1 MKALKRV
8 GIILG
13 VFLGII
19 FLILFFSTSF
29 VKRETYFNEKYY
41 QETIARL
48 DTVKESMVVTT
59 DSIHA
64 GFAKVSITP
73 ALNQTEDNYAEGKF
87 AQLPL
92 AGFGQRKGK
101 SATGIHDSIFVK
113 AAAIKVGQQT
123 IVFVASDLLIMPPN
137 IVDSVTLLLSKKGI
151 KREQIFYSAT
161 HTHSSVGA
169 WGPGFIGEQF
179 SGKQNSMVEKWLVL
193 QISKVI
199 ISAIA
204 DLKPARIGIG
214 NFAVEKYTRNRLIG
228 KSGNKNNDFSFI
240 TLEQIGKKKAII
252 GSYSAHATTM
262 GSGNMEISADYP
274 GYWERKVEETS
285 ADYALFFAGSVGSQ
299 SPVGEGDG
307 FDKPKFIGEALADS
321 LNKHLSGITLKD
333 TVKFSAISL
342 KMNLPEYHIRVTTKI
357 NLATALSN
365 SLLPNSGNVYLQA
378 VRLGNMIW
386 ITTPCDFSGEFA
398 LQLKNSL
405 SAYGYHANVTSFNG
419 GYAGYIVPGRY
430 FYLDEYEPK
439 LMGWYGPNMG
449 EYTMELI
456 RQLSRVI
463 TNTNNI

>member
-1 MKALKRV
+1 MLKRV
-8 GIILG
+8 RIILG
-13 VFLGII
+13 VLLII
-19 FLILFFSTSF
+19 IVLIIYFSTSL
-29 VKRETYFNEKYY
+29 VKRGTYFNEKYY
-41 QETIARL
+41 RETIARL
-48 DTVKESMVVTT
+48 DTAKKSLIVTT
-59 DSIHA
+59 DSVQA
-64 GFAKVSITP
+64 GFAKASITP
-73 ALNQTEDNYAEGKF
+73 ALNQTEDNAAEGKF

-113 AAAIKVGQQT
+113 AAALRVGQQT
-123 IVFVASDLLIMPPN
+123 IIFVASDLLIMPPN
-137 IVDSVTLLLSKKGI
+137 IVDSVSVILSKKGI

-179 SGKQNSMVEKWLVL
+179 SGKENSMVEKWLAA

-199 ISAIA
+199 MAAIA
-204 DLKPARIGIG
+204 DLTPARIGTG
-214 NFAVEKYTRNRLIG
+214 DFAIEKYTRNRLIG
-228 KSGNKNNDFSFI
+228 ESGNKNNDFSFI

-262 GSGNMEISADYP
+262 GSDNMQISADYP

-299 SPVGEGDG
+299 SPAGEGDG
-307 FDKPKFIGEALADS
+307 FGKPKLIGEALADS
-321 LNKHLSGITLKD
+321 LNKHLPGLALKD
-333 TVKFSAISL
+333 TVRFSFLSL
-342 KMNLPEYHIRVTTKI
+342 RMTLPEYHIRLTTKI
-357 NLATALSN
+357 NLSTLLST

-378 VRLGNMIW
+378 VRMGNMIW

-398 LQLKNSL
+398 IQLKNSL
-405 SAYGYHANVTSFNG
+405 HAYGYHANVSSFNG
-419 GYAGYIVPGRY
+419 GYVGYIVPGRY

-439 LMGWYGPNMG
+439 LMGWFGPNMG

>member
-1 MKALKRV
+1 MKVIKRI

-13 VFLGII
+13 ALLMII
-19 FLILFFSTSF
+19 FLILYFSTSSI
-29 VKRETYFNEKYY
+29 KSETYFNEKYY
-41 QETIARL
+41 HETIARL
-48 DTVKESMVVTT
+48 DTIKESMVVTT

-73 ALNQTEDNYAEGKF
+73 ALHQTEDNSAQGKF
-87 AQLPL
+87 TQLPL
-92 AGFGQRKGK
+92 AGFGGRKGK
-101 SATGIHDSIFVK
+101 PATGIHDSIFVK
-113 AAAIKVGQQT
+113 AAAIKVGHQT

-137 IVDSVTLLLSKKGI
+137 VVDSVTSILSKRGI

-169 WGPGFIGEQF
+169 WAPGFIGEQF
-179 SGKQNSMVEKWLVL
+179 SGKQNTIVEKWLAL

-199 ISAIA
+199 ISALA
-204 DLKPARIGIG
+204 DLTPARIGTG
-214 NFAVEKYTRNRLIG
+214 DFSVAQYTRNRLIG
-228 KSGNKNNDFSFI
+228 ESGNKNNDFSFI

-262 GSGNMEISADYP
+262 GSDNMQISADYP
-274 GYWERKVEETS
+274 GYWQRKMEETS

-299 SPVGEGDG
+299 SPAGEGDG

-321 LNKHLSGITLKD
+321 LNKHLHGIAVKD
-333 TVKFSAISL
+333 TVKFSALSL
-342 KMNLPEYHIRVTTKI
+342 RIDLPEYHIRLTTKR
-357 NLATALSN
+357 NLVTALSS

-378 VRLGNMIW
+378 VRMGNMIW

-405 SAYGYHANVTSFNG
+405 STYGYHANVTSFNG
-419 GYAGYIVPGRY
+419 GYTGYIVPGRY

-439 LMGWYGPNMG
+439 LMGWFGPNMG
-449 EYTMELI
+449 DYTMELI

>member
-1 MKALKRV
+1 MLKRV
-8 GIILG
+8 RIILG
-13 VFLGII
+13 VLLII
-19 FLILFFSTSF
+19 IVLIIYFSTSL
-29 VKRETYFNEKYY
+29 VKRGTYFNEKYY
-41 QETIARL
+41 RETIARL
-48 DTVKESMVVTT
+48 DTAKKSLIVTT
-59 DSIHA
+59 DSVQA
-64 GFAKVSITP
+64 GFAKASITP
-73 ALNQTEDNYAEGKF
+73 ALNQTEDNAAEGKF

-113 AAAIKVGQQT
+113 AAALSVGQQT
-123 IVFVASDLLIMPPN
+123 IIFVASDLLIMPPN
-137 IVDSVTLLLSKKGI
+137 IVDSVSVILSKKGI

-179 SGKQNSMVEKWLVL
+179 SGKENSMVEKWLAA

-199 ISAIA
+199 MAAIA
-204 DLKPARIGIG
+204 DLTPARIGTG
-214 NFAVEKYTRNRLIG
+214 DFAIEKYTRNRLIG
-228 KSGNKNNDFSFI
+228 ESGNKNNDFSFI

-262 GSGNMEISADYP
+262 GSDNMQISADYP
-274 GYWERKVEETS
+274 GYWERKVEKTS

-299 SPVGEGDG
+299 SPAGEGDG
-307 FDKPKFIGEALADS
+307 FDRPKLIGEALADS
-321 LNKHLSGITLKD
+321 LNKHLPGLALKD
-333 TVKFSAISL
+333 TVRFSFLSL
-342 KMNLPEYHIRVTTKI
+342 RMTLPEYHIRLTTKI
-357 NLATALSN
+357 NLSTLLST

-378 VRLGNMIW
+378 VRMGNMIW

-398 LQLKNSL
+398 IQLKNSL
-405 SAYGYHANVTSFNG
+405 HAYGYHANVSSFNG
-419 GYAGYIVPGRY
+419 GYVGYIVPGRY

-439 LMGWYGPNMG
+439 LMGWFGPNMG

>member
-1 MKALKRV
+1 MLKRIR
-8 GIILG
+8 IILG
-13 VFLGII
+13 VLLII
-19 FLILFFSTSF
+19 IVLIIYFSTSL

-41 QETIARL
+41 RETIARL
-48 DTVKESMVVTT
+48 DTAKKSLIVTT
-59 DSIHA
+59 DSVQA
-64 GFAKVSITP
+64 GFAKASITP
-73 ALNQTEDNYAEGKF
+73 ALNQTEDNAAEGKF

-113 AAAIKVGQQT
+113 AAALSVGQQT
-123 IVFVASDLLIMPPN
+123 IIFVASDLLIMPPN
-137 IVDSVTLLLSKKGI
+137 IVDSVSVILSKKGI

-179 SGKQNSMVEKWLVL
+179 SGKENSMVEKWLVA

-199 ISAIA
+199 MAAIA
-204 DLKPARIGIG
+204 DLTPARIGTG
-214 NFAVEKYTRNRLIG
+214 DFAIEKYTRNRLIG
-228 KSGNKNNDFSFI
+228 ESGTKNNDFSFI

-262 GSGNMEISADYP
+262 GSDNMQISADYP

-299 SPVGEGDG
+299 SPTGEGDG
-307 FDKPKFIGEALADS
+307 FERPKLIGEALADS
-321 LNKHLSGITLKD
+321 LNKHLTGLALKD
-333 TVKFSAISL
+333 TVRFSFLSL
-342 KMNLPEYHIRVTTKI
+342 RIALPEYHIRLTTKI
-357 NLATALSN
+357 DLATPLST

-378 VRLGNMIW
+378 VRMGNMIW

-398 LQLKNSL
+398 IQLKNSL
-405 SAYGYHANVTSFNG
+405 LAYGYHANVSSFNG
-419 GYAGYIVPGRY
+419 GYVGYIVPGRY

-439 LMGWYGPNMG
+439 LMGWFGPNMG

>member
-1 MKALKRV
+1 MKRI

-13 VFLGII
+13 VFLII
-19 FLILFFSTSF
+19 ILLIFYFSTSS
-29 VKRETYFNEKYY
+29 VTQETFFNEKYY
-41 QETIARL
+41 TDTIARL
-48 DTVKESMVVTT
+48 DTLKQSMNVST
-59 DSIHA
+59 DSVHA

-73 ALNQTEDNYAEGKF
+73 ALNQAEDNYADAKF
-87 AQLPL
+87 TQLPL
-92 AGFGQRKGK
+92 AGFGGRKGK

-113 AAAIKVGQQT
+113 AAALRVAGQT
-123 IVFVASDLLIMPPN
+123 IIFVASDLLIMPPN
-137 IVDSVTLLLSKKGI
+137 IVDSITLMLSKNGI

-179 SGKQNSMVEKWLVL
+179 SGKQNSMVEKWLAL
-193 QISKVI
+193 QISKAI
-199 ISAIA
+199 MLAIA
-204 DLKPARIGIG
+204 DLRPARVGTG
-214 NFAVEKYTRNRLIG
+214 NFAAEQYTRNRLVG

-262 GSGNMEISADYP
+262 GSDNMQISADYP

-285 ADYALFFAGSVGSQ
+285 ADFALFFAGSVGSQ
-299 SPVGEGDG
+299 SPTGEGEG
-307 FDKPKFIGEALADS
+307 FDRPKFIGEALADS
-321 LNKHLSGITLKD
+321 LHKRLPGISLKD
-333 TVKFSAISL
+333 TITFSALSL
-342 KMNLPEYHIRVTTKI
+342 KMDLPEYHIRLTTTI
-357 NLATALSN
+357 NLSTALSN
-365 SLLPNSGNVYLQA
+365 SLLPNSANVYLQA

-405 SAYGYHANVTSFNG
+405 SACGYLANVTSFNG
-419 GYAGYIVPGRY
+419 GYTGYIVPGKY

-439 LMGWYGPNMG
+439 VMGWYGPNMG

>member
-1 MKALKRV
+1 MKRV
-8 GIILG
+8 GKILG
-13 VFLGII
+13 VFLLII
-19 FLILFFSTSF
+19 VLILFFSTSF

-41 QETIARL
+41 TETIARL
-48 DTVKESMVVTT
+48 DTVKESMVVTI

-64 GFAKVSITP
+64 GFAKVNITP
-73 ALNQTEDNYAEGKF
+73 TLNQAADNYAEGKF
-87 AQLPL
+87 MQLPL

-137 IVDSVTLLLSKKGI
+137 IVDSVTLMLSKKGI

-169 WGPGFIGEQF
+169 WAPGFIGELF
-179 SGKQNSMVEKWLVL
+179 SGKQNRMVEKWLAL

-199 ISAIA
+199 ISALA
-204 DLKPARIGIG
+204 DLKPARIGTG
-214 NFAVEKYTRNRLIG
+214 DFAIEKYTRNRLIG
-228 KSGNKNNDFSFI
+228 TSGNKNNDFSFI

-262 GSGNMEISADYP
+262 GAENLQISADYP
-274 GYWERKVEETS
+274 GYWERKMEQTS

-299 SPVGEGDG
+299 SPNVEGDG
-307 FDKPKFIGEALADS
+307 FDRPKLIGEALADS
-321 LNKHLSGITLKD
+321 LIKRLPGIALKD
-333 TVKFSAISL
+333 TVRFSALSL
-342 KMNLPEYHIRVTTKI
+342 RMNLPEYHIRLTTNI
-357 NLATALSN
+357 NLATALSS
-365 SLLPNSGNVYLQA
+365 SLLPNSGDVYLQA
-378 VRLGNMIW
+378 VRMGNMIW

-405 SAYGYHANVTSFNG
+405 ATCGYHANVTSFNG

-430 FYLDEYEPK
+430 FYLDKYEPK
-439 LMGWYGPNMG
+439 LMGWFGPNMG
-449 EYTMELI
+449 EYTMDLI
-456 RQLSRVI
+456 RQLSRAI
-463 TNTNNI
+463 TNTDNI